1 MKSEI
6 KSVYLAPKGLN
17 ELLVN
22 EVGKVLAVH
31 DRLIFS
37 SEPFIDAH
45 WAQNIWKNTQI
56 ISVESI
62 NDASKKLKALQKN
75 WCLYSFTLHRR
86 AKLIQEKLDL
96 KPQQP
101 LAFPTTLPKNVLGSW
116 CLLDENTLLASTDCS
131 SPFPNGEPIFIQD
144 KNGPPNRAYLKLFEA
159 LTLAGKTPKKGEF
172 CIDIGGSPGG
182 WTWVIQK
189 CGAEVL
195 SIDRSPLDKKIL
207 NLKNVVFEKRDAF
220 SLLPEVFKKKGRKV
234 DWLFSDIICYPERLY
249 DWLAIWIDSGICK
262 NFICTLKF
270 KGKPESN
277 IIKNFASIPNSKV
290 IHLFHNKNE
299 LTFIKLWQPS

>member
-101 LAFPTTLPKNVLGSW
+101 F
-116 CLLDENTLLASTDCS
+116 CLLYTSDAADE
-131 SPFPNGEPIFIQD
+131 
-144 KNGPPNRAYLKLFEA
+144 
-159 LTLAGKTPKKGEF
+159 
-172 CIDIGGSPGG
+172 
-182 WTWVIQK
+182 
-189 CGAEVL
+189 
-195 SIDRSPLDKKIL
+195 
-207 NLKNVVFEKRDAF
+207 
-220 SLLPEVFKKKGRKV
+220 
-234 DWLFSDIICYPERLY
+234 
-249 DWLAIWIDSGICK
+249 
-262 NFICTLKF
+262 
-270 KGKPESN
+270 
-277 IIKNFASIPNSKV
+277 
-290 IHLFHNKNE
+290 
-299 LTFIKLWQPS
+299 